1 MDGSGRLGERYSRK
15 PCPLGRG
22 QYDIRMQKARVTVTV
37 RRDVLAKA
45 ERNVKRG
52 RAKSVSAWV
61 DSAMEEKAR
70 REDQTRTQEAGPDN
84 LRRID
89 AALNIVRC

>member
-1 MDGSGRLGERYSRK
+1 
-15 PCPLGRG
+15 
-22 QYDIRMQKARVTVTV
+22 MQKARVTVTV

-45 ERNVKRG
+45 ERQVRKG

-70 REDQTRTQEAGPDN
+70 RED
-84 LRRID
+84 L
-89 AALNIVRC
+89 AALLAEMKSEKGSATKEEEAWARDVLGL